1 MNSTNQTR
9 AKTFRKASFNREA
22 ALKTARN
29 NAVMVAVMSA
39 GGSAGGGVLLGG
51 ALAGP
56 FGAVAGGIIGATA
69 AYFAFRDAGSENQ
82 SSAKAHEKTDR
93 AVENH

>member
-1 MNSTNQTR
+1 MNNTNQTK
-9 AKTFRKASFNREA
+9 AKPSKKATFNREA

-69 AYFAFRDAGSENQ
+69 AYFAFRDAGSENR
-82 SSAKAHEKTDR
+82 SPAKSLEKTDR